1 VTARRS
7 RARRTLAYLC
17 TLRACPPRVGPA
29 LCTLYGRARNGMP
42 VPGVLLGWHDPVGG
56 DAMSGLVMG
65 FAERRYRDALSMDI
79 VDRGT
84 LNGVRDLSVEYLS
97 NEPEVVYLEFLTR
110 SVIDG
115 HPGRRTI
122 CIGTNEAIGT
132 PSGPSRA
139 TSGTGRSLR
148 PASSVR
154 RRRRGESR
162 RAIPPTRV
170 VDRRD
175 ADVATGAEGFCS
187 FAA

>member
-1 VTARRS
+1 MVCLFQVSCSAGT
-7 RARRTLAYLC
+7 TL
-17 TLRACPPRVGPA
+17 
-29 LCTLYGRARNGMP
+29 
-42 VPGVLLGWHDPVGG
+42 WGG